1 MLTFSCIYRLTTK
14 WRAEQLAANTSHS
27 VGLYHTVGMLKSKL
41 ALSIYDD
48 NNGGGDDDGGDD
60 DDANVR

>member
-1 MLTFSCIYRLTTK
+1 
-14 WRAEQLAANTSHS
+14 
-27 VGLYHTVGMLKSKL
+27 MLKSKL